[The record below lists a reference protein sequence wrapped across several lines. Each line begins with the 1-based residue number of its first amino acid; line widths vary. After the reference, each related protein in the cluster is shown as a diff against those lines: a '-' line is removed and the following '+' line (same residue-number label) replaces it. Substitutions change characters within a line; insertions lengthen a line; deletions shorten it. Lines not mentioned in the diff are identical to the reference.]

1 MKFLYSHPI
10 EFVPRNKV
18 SGIPSSH
25 KFFENLLGITINDQI
40 PIQHSHITGNI
51 IGYSHSYCNW
61 KARENQYKIPVVA
74 HKLFKFDF
82 FFFLRGLRAA
92 VWGTKDIGIG
102 GRNATD
108 INFANT
114 GNQIMFLD
122 TIKYFQQSLGT
133 LANTLTDS
141 EKNAIRSE
149 CKEFLQKDAIYSQRF
164 NSLRQSCQKC
174 VLDYLWTTK
183 GTILYEMITRYDSV
197 DLVPENG
204 DFFFTTS
211 ISF

>member
-1 MKFLYSHPI
+1 M
-10 EFVPRNKV
+10 
-18 SGIPSSH
+18 
-25 KFFENLLGITINDQI
+25 
-40 PIQHSHITGNI
+40 
-51 IGYSHSYCNW
+51 
-61 KARENQYKIPVVA
+61 
-74 HKLFKFDF
+74 
-82 FFFLRGLRAA
+82 
-92 VWGTKDIGIG
+92 WGTKDIGIG

-141 EKNAIRSE
+141 EKNTIRSE